1 MKKGGGYDPRV
12 GGAPVYEL
20 LEHTADTGIRVR
32 GRTRADV
39 FARAAWA
46 FADLH
51 TDATRV
57 EGRERVTVAVEGID
71 AADVLRRF
79 LRELHYLYE
88 TRRLVLPQVAIRR
101 LTATRC
107 EAEAAGETFDPA
119 RHEARG
125 EIKAVTHHG
134 LVVRRDG
141 RTWVAEVIFDL

>member
-1 MKKGGGYDPRV
+1 MRRGYDPRV
-12 GGAPVYEL
+12 SAAPPYEL
-20 LEHTADTGIRVR
+20 IDHTADTGIRVR

-57 EGRERVTVAVEGID
+57 EPRERVAVAVEGLD
-71 AADVLRRF
+71 AGDVLRRF

-88 TRRLVLPQVAIRR
+88 TRRLVLPHVTIGR
-101 LTATRC
+101 LTARCC
-107 EAEAAGETFDPA
+107 EATAAGETFDPA

-134 LVVRRDG
+134 LVVRREG
-141 RTWVAEVIFDL
+141 RGWLAEVIFDL